1 MNFGFSVQAQPKLV
15 RIHKKSERRDL
26 VREKKAEKAAKISN
40 AIQKELLSRLND
52 PEVDVYNGIYNFPAK
67 EFKKVVKSQIGE
79 EEEEDLDEEELDDEQ
94 LGDMEDMEEEEE
106 DNVGAREM
114 LVDEFVEAMSDEDVE
129 EVGGVMRGR
138 FGGDDDDLDDEDEE
152 LDNLLRS
159 IRKRK
164 SSGAPAPSSAH
175 ATAGKKRRPRVEIE
189 HEGEVAEQRSML
201 QE

>member
-1 MNFGFSVQAQPKLV
+1 M
-15 RIHKKSERRDL
+15 RIHKKSERREL

-67 EFKKVVKSQIGE
+67 EFKKVVKSQLGE
-79 EEEEDLDEEELDDEQ
+79 EEEEDMEEELDEDR

-106 DNVGAREM
+106 DDGNVGEKEY
-114 LVDEFVEAMSDEDVE
+114 LVDEFVEAMSDDDVE

-138 FGGDDDDLDDEDEE
+138 FGADDDDIDEEDDE

-164 SSGAPAPSSAH
+164 NSGAAAAAKAES
-175 ATAGKKRRPRVEIE
+175 GKKRRPRVEIE
-189 HEGEVAEQRSML
+189 HEEEMPERQSL
-201 QE
+201 KE

>member
-1 MNFGFSVQAQPKLV
+1 M
-15 RIHKKSERRDL
+15 I
-26 VREKKAEKAAKISN
+26 REKKAEKAAKISN

-67 EFKKVVKSQIGE
+67 EFKKVVKSQVGE
-79 EEEEDLDEEELDDEQ
+79 EEEEDEQEMDEDQ
-94 LGDMEDMEEEEE
+94 LGDLEGMEEEEE
-106 DNVGAREM
+106 DEDGVGAKEM
-114 LVDEFVEAMSDEDVE
+114 LVDEFVEAMSDDDVE

-138 FGGDDDDLDDEDEE
+138 FGADDDDDLDEEDDE

-164 SSGAPAPSSAH
+164 NSGAAAPSAAKPS
-175 ATAGKKRRPRVEIE
+175 AGKKRRPRIEIE
-189 HEGEVAEQRSML
+189 HEDEQPGKQTL